1 MQDSQIQNIELQLLQ
16 SQLQNEIRD
25 KQYFQQQYLEQ
36 QQLNMQLQ
44 ADLQQYAET
53 SGVLQ
58 KQQLVS
64 SAYFSQ
70 QIDSQRQEIDDLK
83 LFSSSKH
90 CEKLSTHQQETQFL
104 FNQFYLHLAPK
115 YLYQA
120 LQSNISFNISSFT
133 SIQILCYITDQLV
146 SANLLTEEN
155 FWKSLSSEMNTSQ
168 YIAQSIFHRIVQQ
181 FCVQY
186 TSNIDKVR
194 FERLR
199 AEFDLLIQHNGEI
212 NGSQKLVFSGVQ
224 SQENENVSD
233 QINQHKT
240 HQYEAKIQE
249 LQHQNTKLQEQLNKQ
264 IQQNETLV
272 NNGAQMGKLVFQLQS
287 EQSALYDRIS
297 EQNSICQPT
306 NPIPEIN
313 IQSETQ
319 IPETNIL
326 DAPEQIQTYNQVTPL
341 VNEIEP
347 QNSSKRS
354 FADRLKE
361 KEIDLNALKNQPIY
375 FSLNDSNIKLT
386 PPIQQP
392 EKRQYVTKPIKR
404 RDTNN
409 KDNQV
414 IEVDQ
419 RENNIQTNIQTN
431 ETNQQEAQKEVQKS
445 QETQNNAQPQKTPA
459 KRTPKKI
466 TSPQFEEVVSIDES
480 SDAAQPIINQR
491 QRNQINQHMEQTFIF
506 TIKNILGRVYK
517 TDIQNKSNTELCTM
531 IDTLQPKASKD
542 FWKELVV
549 MAKECFDNEKMAQRY
564 YQTQFKKVV
573 Q

>member
-53 SGVLQ
+53 SDVLQ

-90 CEKLSTHQQETQFL
+90 EKLSTHQQETQFL
-104 FNQFYLHLAPK
+104 FNQFQQYLAPN

-133 SIQILCYITDQLV
+133 SVQILCYITDKLV
-146 SANLLTEEN
+146 SANLLTEET
-155 FWKSLSSEMNTSQ
+155 FWKSLSREMNTSQ
-168 YIAQSIFHRIVQQ
+168 YITQSVYYRIVQQ

-186 TSNIDKVR
+186 TSNIDKAR

-199 AEFDLLIQHNGEI
+199 AEFDLLIQGNGEA
-212 NGSQKLVFSGVQ
+212 NGSQKLVFSGVP
-224 SQENENVSD
+224 SQENE

-240 HQYEAKIQE
+240 HQYEATIQE
-249 LQHQNTKLQEQLNKQ
+249 LQIQNNQLQEQLNKQ
-264 IQQNETLV
+264 IVQNETLV

-297 EQNSICQPT
+297 EQNSIRQPT

-313 IQSETQ
+313 IQTEQ

-326 DAPEQIQTYNQVTPL
+326 DAPEQIQTHNQDTPL

-354 FADRLKE
+354 FAERLKE
-361 KEIDLNALKNQPIY
+361 KEIDLNALRNQPIY

-386 PPIQQP
+386 PPIQT

-404 RDTNN
+404 RDT
-409 KDNQV
+409 DNQDNV

-419 RENNIQTNIQTN
+419 RENNIQTNKEQPN
-431 ETNQQEAQKEVQKS
+431 EYQKEAQKEQQKS
-445 QETQNNAQPQKTPA
+445 QETLNNVAQPQKTPA
-459 KRTPKKI
+459 KNSRTPKKV

-480 SDAAQPIINQR
+480 SDAAQPIINQH
-491 QRNQINQHMEQTFIF
+491 QRNQINQHMEQTFTF

-517 TDIQNKSNTELCTM
+517 TDIQNKTNTELSTM
-531 IDTLQPKASKD
+531 IDTMQPKASKD

>member
-44 ADLQQYAET
+44 ADLQQYAES

-58 KQQLVS
+58 KQQRVS

-70 QIDSQRQEIDDLK
+70 QIDSQRQDIDDLK

-90 CEKLSTHQQETQFL
+90 EKLSTHQQETQFL
-104 FNQFYLHLAPK
+104 FNQFQQYLAPN

-133 SIQILCYITDQLV
+133 SVQILCYITDKLV
-146 SANLLTEEN
+146 SANLLTEET
-155 FWKSLSSEMNTSQ
+155 FWKSLSREMNTTQ
-168 YIAQSIFHRIVQQ
+168 FVAQSVYYRIVQQ

-186 TSNIDKVR
+186 TSNIDKAR

-199 AEFDLLIQHNGEI
+199 AEFDLLIQGNGEA
-212 NGSQKLVFSGVQ
+212 NGSQKLVFSGVP
-224 SQENENVSD
+224 SQENE

-240 HQYEAKIQE
+240 HQYEATIQE
-249 LQHQNTKLQEQLNKQ
+249 LQIQNNQLQEQLNKQ
-264 IQQNETLV
+264 IVQNETLV

-297 EQNSICQPT
+297 EQNSIRQPT

-313 IQSETQ
+313 IQTEQ

-326 DAPEQIQTYNQVTPL
+326 DAPEQIQVNIPL

-361 KEIDLNALKNQPIY
+361 KEIDLNALRNQPIY
-375 FSLNDSNIKLT
+375 CSLNDSNIKLT
-386 PPIQQP
+386 PPIQQT

-404 RDTNN
+404 RENN
-409 KDNQV
+409 QDNV

-419 RENNIQTNIQTN
+419 RENNIQTNKEQTN
-431 ETNQQEAQKEVQKS
+431 EYQKEAQKEQQKS
-445 QETQNNAQPQKTPA
+445 QETQNNVAQPQKTPV

-480 SDAAQPIINQR
+480 SDTAQPIINQH
-491 QRNQINQHMEQTFIF
+491 QRNQINQHMEQTFTF

-517 TDIQNKSNTELCTM
+517 TDIQNKTNTELSTM
-531 IDTLQPKASKD
+531 IDTMQPKASKD